1 MSISS
6 SSIGSK
12 SLKAKHSMA
21 LKVFNIDSV
30 RQTSTVPLALA
41 GRGHIPSGTGAP
53 FAGKMFSR
61 PSQQG
66 LLLTDHGCAR
76 AWEFPR
82 DSWHAK
88 AGISIH
94 QQTSGRKVLS
104 VINVILPWL

>member
-66 LLLTDHGCAR
+66 LLLTEIMAAPGHGS
-76 AWEFPR
+76 FPGTR
-82 DSWHAK
+82 
-88 AGISIH
+88 GMLR
-94 QQTSGRKVLS
+94 QE
-104 VINVILPWL
+104 